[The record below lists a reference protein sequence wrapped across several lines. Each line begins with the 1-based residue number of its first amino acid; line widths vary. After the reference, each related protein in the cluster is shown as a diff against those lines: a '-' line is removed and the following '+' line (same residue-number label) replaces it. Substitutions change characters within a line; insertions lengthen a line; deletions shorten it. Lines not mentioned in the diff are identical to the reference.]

1 MTNNSC
7 ASHGESVLS
16 MLPLYEVTPT
26 ISALGASWKTEEM
39 VTSEKPFVVII
50 AVATAKN
57 STMFSPFLRSR
68 LRCSLSTATAAH
80 NPKKSRELIYNAKQ
94 SEGKRRFY

>member
-1 MTNNSC
+1 
-7 ASHGESVLS
+7 
-16 MLPLYEVTPT
+16 MLPFYEVTPT

-39 VTSEKPFVVII
+39 VTIEKPFVIII

-68 LRCSLSTATAAH
+68 LRCSLSTGTAAH
-80 NPKKSRELIYNAKQ
+80 NPKKSGINAKQ